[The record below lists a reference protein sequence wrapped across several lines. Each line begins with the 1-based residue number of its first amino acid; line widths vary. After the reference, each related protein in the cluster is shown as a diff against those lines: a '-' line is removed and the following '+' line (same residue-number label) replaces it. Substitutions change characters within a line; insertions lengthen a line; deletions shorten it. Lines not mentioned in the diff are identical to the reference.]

1 MKNTGKENQNNL
13 DPVVISPLKNT
24 LRKILWVLKEIAI
37 ALFIA
42 FLITHFVACRGV
54 VIGHS
59 MDSTLYDGENFIV
72 DRFSYNISEPQRF
85 DIVVIE
91 HPELGC
97 IIKRV
102 VGLPGETFQI
112 NGSGEIYVNG
122 EKLEENYGKETI
134 EDAGVAADPIILGE
148 KQYFVLG
155 DNRNNS
161 TDSRIIGPIDKSEII
176 GKLWHT
182 LN

>member
-54 VIGHS
+54 VVGHS
-59 MDSTLYDGENFIV
+59 MDNTLYDGENFIV

-91 HPELGC
+91 HPRLGC
-97 IIKRV
+97 IRRPALDRARYPRHRLD
-102 VGLPGETFQI
+102 GYQD
-112 NGSGEIYVNG
+112 
-122 EKLEENYGKETI
+122 EKGHQALQPAERLADGKEQHRPLHQSI
-134 EDAGVAADPIILGE
+134 AGGTSLCRD
-148 KQYFVLG
+148 
-155 DNRNNS
+155 R
-161 TDSRIIGPIDKSEII
+161 
-176 GKLWHT
+176 
-182 LN
+182 